1 MHARAVRAGRS
12 TASGAASMR
21 LGEKRPYSHLSVS
34 CQPFQ
39 FSSYTR
45 LVQAPR
51 CPNAEG
57 TPGVD
62 GGQTDRDQSPCERG
76 RGPMR
81 GVSCRACPS
90 HCNPLRGNLLVG
102 RRVVEAVALV
112 LARAGVALPHRG
124 LPIRTRS
131 ILAGVFALPL
141 ARPKR
146 GVVAAGLAPGDLV
159 LAASLA
165 VPHRALR
172 ARSVRAAGVL
182 PRAALLAHLDRWH
195 RAEHA
200 VASLAHRVPLGLRR
214 RVVLLALPLAG
225 VLIRRRR
232 LQVGLALG
240 LEKGGWQDPNFG
252 AWSDMGPARS
262 SAPCTGLLVRTP
274 RRRR

>member
-1 MHARAVRAGRS
+1 MADSFHIGQIIVFEER
-12 TASGAASMR
+12 MR
-21 LGEKRPYSHLSVS
+21 LAVNLFKHPFLST
-34 CQPFQ
+34 P
-39 FSSYTR
+39 SSGFT
-45 LVQAPR
+45 
-51 CPNAEG
+51 
-57 TPGVD
+57 
-62 GGQTDRDQSPCERG
+62 
-76 RGPMR
+76 
-81 GVSCRACPS
+81 
-90 HCNPLRGNLLVG
+90 
-102 RRVVEAVALV
+102 RRVESCSALGLHSWCMRRGACI
-112 LARAGVALPHRG
+112 LAPATLQGTRTAYLCRSGCTGSCTSRCRPPTSG

-200 VASLAHRVPLGLRR
+200 VASLTHRVPLGLRR